1 MQLWTTLLLSI
12 HASPRFL
19 LIFCILILYQDT
31 RRKEC
36 PFPHFQVLFSSC
48 PVQCP
53 LCICKAIFLPFSC
66 HFQLPGSRRMGW
78 FFLSVNIFVDKIAQQ
93 TDKPLSGSS
102 QFLVTSHCSRC
113 LCTSGCWSLGSLC
126 LDSRIQGDVFMK
138 FPPPHALIASLPLCC
153 GEICWHFLGGCWF
166 WFIFFPLKAGRRG
179 RGSAGQR

>member
-1 MQLWTTLLLSI
+1 MNHFAAFYLCKSPVFVNTLHPDPLSGYQEEGMSFSTFPGAVLLLPCAVSSL
-12 HASPRFL
+12 HMQSH
-19 LIFCILILYQDT
+19 
-31 RRKEC
+31 
-36 PFPHFQVLFSSC
+36 FP
-48 PVQCP
+48 
-53 LCICKAIFLPFSC
+53 AIFS
-66 HFQLPGSRRMGW
+66 FQAPGECCF

-102 QFLVTSHCSRC
+102 QFPVTSHCSRC